1 MRDQE
6 PHGALVAIEVGAID
20 NDRRPKSEVMLH
32 DRLAC
37 LTVAQDVLADADVA
51 ELLLERAGERAF
63 AGARDAAE
71 DDQPLLSA
79 GRRRR

>member
-1 MRDQE
+1 MRDFE
-6 PHGALVAIEVGAID
+6 PPGALVAIEVGAID
-20 NDRRPKSEVMLH
+20 NDRRPEAKMMLH

-37 LTVAQDVLADADVA
+37 RTVAQDVLADADIA

-71 DDQPLLSA
+71 YNQPLLRA
-79 GRRRR
+79 GRRRC